1 MSSEER
7 GESSTKL
14 RPPVPQLREVKI
26 GERALFRL
34 LLPGFSSPNCFA
46 VFCSLTSS
54 ELAVD
59 LCAGEG
65 WGCCRCPAT
74 FAASTAICHRRRTR
88 RRQCTANADSTATRA
103 AALCVII
110 AAAVPTT
117 RDFRIF
123 DFLSRS
129 GLTLLG
135 YGGPWGLG
143 LSVGLGK
150 APLNLHV

>member
-7 GESSTKL
+7 GESTTKL

-74 FAASTAICHRRRTR
+74 FAASAAICHRRRTR
-88 RRQCTANADSTATRA
+88 RRQCTANAANTATTRA

-117 RDFRIF
+117 RDFRTF
-123 DFLSRS
+123 DFSSRS

-135 YGGPWGLG
+135 YGGPHGGLGFLWGLA
-143 LSVGLGK
+143 K
-150 APLNLHV
+150 PH